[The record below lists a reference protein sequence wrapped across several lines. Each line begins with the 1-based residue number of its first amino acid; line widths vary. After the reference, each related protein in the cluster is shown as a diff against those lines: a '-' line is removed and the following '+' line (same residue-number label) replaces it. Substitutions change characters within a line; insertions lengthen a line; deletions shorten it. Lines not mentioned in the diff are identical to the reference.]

1 MSRNLILS
9 HAQVQQKIARIA
21 AEISEKNFLEHE
33 IILAGIIGNG
43 FLLAKL
49 IADELFKLGCKSKVL
64 EIKIDKKKPEIAKID
79 LSENIDIENKSVVL
93 VDDVLN
99 SGKTFSFAMAS
110 LLDKKVN
117 KIQSAVLINRSYK
130 DFPVHADFVGL
141 SLSTTLEEHVSVEI
155 SVNSIEAYLH

>member
-1 MSRNLILS
+1 MSRNLILNN
-9 HAQVQQKIARIA
+9 AQIQQKITRIA
-21 AEISEKNFLEHE
+21 AEISEKNFLENE

-43 FLLAKL
+43 FLLSKL
-49 IADELFKLGCKSKVL
+49 IGDELVKLGCKSKVI
-64 EIKIDKKKPEIAKID
+64 EIKIDKKKPEISKID

-99 SGKTFSFAMAS
+99 SGKTFSFAMAA
-110 LLDKKVN
+110 LIAKRVN

-130 DFPVHADFVGL
+130 SFPVHADFVGL

-155 SVNSIEAYLH
+155 SAHSMEAYLH